1 MNLIISLSDTQSIR
15 STVISDQVNSSSF
28 QGCIRNVYVS
38 TSRTGPLERDLA
50 QASESSDVTFHTC
63 NP

>member
-1 MNLIISLSDTQSIR
+1 MVSG
-15 STVISDQVNSSSF
+15 QVQRSSF
-28 QGCIRNVYVS
+28 EGCIRNVYLS

-50 QASESSDVTFHTC
+50 QATGSSGVTFHTC